1 MRRLAPRLLDAY
13 AAFVLLVLFLPIF
26 VIVLFSFNDPIGKF
40 NFVWKGFSF
49 EAWQDPLKY
58 PALVDALKV
67 SLEVAAVSTAISAV
81 LGTLIA
87 VALVRYRFT
96 GNSSINTF
104 LVLPLTAPEVVLGAS
119 LLTLFL
125 DLDWAT
131 GFVTIVLAHIMF
143 QVSFVTLTVKARVR
157 GFDWSLED
165 ASMDLGA
172 SPVRTF
178 WKVTFPLILPG
189 IVAAAMLSFALSLD
203 DFIITVFNSGNEVT
217 YPLYVNNAAK
227 TAMPPQINVMATLIL
242 VASLLVIL
250 LAQLYTRW
258 RTRGAR

>member
-1 MRRLAPRLLDAY
+1 MVNVICMKWGSMYGPEYVNHLRAGVARHLRRPHRFVCFTDDGSGLDAG
-13 AAFVLLVLFLPIF
+13 VEVMPLPE
-26 VIVLFSFNDPIGKF
+26 LGLPGGQRDLRWRK
-40 NFVWKGFSF
+40 
-49 EAWQDPLKY
+49 L
-58 PALVDALKV
+58 
-67 SLEVAAVSTAISAV
+67 AVFGER
-81 LGTLIA
+81 LGDL
-87 VALVRYRFT
+87 T
-96 GNSSINTF
+96 GT
-104 LVLPLTAPEVVLGAS
+104 
-119 LLTLFL
+119 TLFL

-172 SPVRTF
+172 TPVRTF
-178 WKVTFPLILPG
+178 WRVTFPLILPG

-217 YPLYVNNAAK
+217 YPLYVNNGAK
-227 TAMPPQINVMATLIL
+227 TSLPPQINVLATMILIG
-242 VASLLVIL
+242 SLLVIL
-250 LAQLYTRW
+250 LSYLWTRW